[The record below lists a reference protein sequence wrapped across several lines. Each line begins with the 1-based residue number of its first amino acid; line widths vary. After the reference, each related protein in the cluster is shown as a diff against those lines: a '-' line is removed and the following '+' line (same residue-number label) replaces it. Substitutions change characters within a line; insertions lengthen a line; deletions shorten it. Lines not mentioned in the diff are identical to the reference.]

1 VNLGSIIKRAAIVG
15 GAFWGL
21 AGTTTLGVW
30 YQLFR
35 RPLPRTT
42 GSLRLAG
49 VEGSVEIS
57 RDRWGVPHIRAS
69 STHDVWFGQGFCH
82 GQDRLWQI
90 DFYRRAGAGRLSE
103 IAGRETLPTDRFMRT
118 LGLRRIALAEV
129 EALEPQVRASLEA
142 YCAGVNAAARDR
154 TLPVEFQLLR
164 QRFVPFT
171 PADALAMTK
180 LLSFGLSTN
189 WEREL
194 LRAEMTRELGPE
206 LAARLDPGYP
216 EGNPVILT
224 PGVGWSGDGLALAEQ
239 IASVR
244 DDLGLAVE
252 ATGSNNWAV
261 SGDRSATGAP
271 LVAGDPH
278 LPPSM
283 PGITYQVGLYLG
295 DRFCRGGSLAGLPGV
310 SFGQNNDVAW
320 TFTNVMAD
328 VMDLFVE
335 RIDGPDYEFEGERRA
350 LDVTKE
356 EIGVRG
362 QADPETLIVARTH
375 HGPIVNEPLRADN
388 AEPLALRFS
397 ALDLPG
403 LTAANFGVLD
413 FASGPD
419 LVGAL
424 ADHCHPV
431 SNLIWADRHGSIGYK
446 TVGRIPARRGDCPDL
461 PKPGWTGEY
470 DWDGWVPDEELPR
483 VDDPE
488 RGFLVTANNRIEP
501 DDFPHHITSDYLD
514 GYRARRIEDLITAQP
529 EHDLDAFESMQ
540 TDMRSIPGLETVHRL
555 VRLHPRDQRELS
567 AIERLRSW
575 DGDMAPDS
583 VAATIYQ
590 AFTLRLGKEVA
601 RAAIGDRDLAERW
614 LDRADNGFI
623 AHVTSPWRWQSHLLA
638 LWDEGDDDLIG
649 RPWDD
654 LVLDALRAAMDDLET
669 ELGPDQETWR
679 WGRVHPLVFPHALG
693 AANPLFAHIF
703 NRRLEVGGAQETVAQ
718 VGWDPNDPFTAI
730 WAPCWRMVAD
740 PAQPERS
747 RWQAFT
753 GQSGHPGSHHYDDL
767 QVDWREGRTQ
777 PMAGEGPWR
786 TLELMPAASSASRS
800 GAAGSASE

>member
-1 VNLGSIIKRAAIVG
+1 VNVERLAKRAAIAG
-15 GAFWGL
+15 GALWAL
-21 AGTTTLGVW
+21 AGTTTAGLW

-35 RPLPRTT
+35 RPLPRTS
-42 GSLRLAG
+42 GRLRVAG
-49 VEGSVEIS
+49 VDGEVEIS

-69 STHDVWFGQGFCH
+69 SAHDLWFGQGFCH

-103 IAGRETLPTDRFMRT
+103 IAGRETLATDRFMRT
-118 LGLRRIALAEV
+118 LGLRRGALAEV
-129 EALEPQVRASLEA
+129 ADLEPEVRASLEA

-171 PADALAMTK
+171 PADALTMAK

-206 LAARLDPGYP
+206 LAERLDPGYP
-216 EGNPVILT
+216 AGNPMVLA
-224 PGVGWSGDGLALAEQ
+224 PGAGWTGDGLELAEQ
-239 IASVR
+239 IAKVR
-244 DDLGLAVE
+244 DVLGLAVE

-261 SGDRSATGAP
+261 SGERSATGAP

-283 PGITYQVGLYLG
+283 PGITYQVGLYLE
-295 DRFCRGGSLAGLPGV
+295 DRFCRGGSLPGLPGV

-328 VMDLFVE
+328 VMDLFIE
-335 RIDGPDYEFEGERRA
+335 RIHGDEHEVDGELRPLEQI
-350 LDVTKE
+350 TE
-356 EIGVRG
+356 EIAVKGQPHPDRLVVRKT
-362 QADPETLIVARTH
+362 A
-375 HGPIVNEPLRADN
+375 HGPIVNEPLSADR

-403 LTAANFGVLD
+403 LTAANFRVLD

-419 LVGAL
+419 LVDRL

-446 TVGRIPARRGDCPDL
+446 TVGRIPIRRGDCPDL
-461 PKPGWTGEY
+461 PKPGWTGDH
-470 DWDGWVPDEELPR
+470 DWDGWVPYEEMPR
-483 VDDPE
+483 IDDPE
-488 RGFLVTANNRIEP
+488 SGFLVTANNRIEP
-501 DDFPHHITSDYLD
+501 GDFPHHITSDYLD
-514 GYRARRIEDLITAQP
+514 GYRASRIEELITSRQ
-529 EHDLDAFESMQ
+529 EHDLETFESMQ

-555 VRLHPRDQRELS
+555 ARLQPRDQRELA

-575 DGDMAPDS
+575 DGGMEPDS
-583 VAATIYQ
+583 IPATIYQ
-590 AFTLRLGKEVA
+590 AFTLRLGREVA

-623 AHVTSPWRWQSHLLA
+623 AHVTSPWRWQSHLLS
-638 LWDEGDDDLIG
+638 LWDEGDDELIG

-654 LVLDALRAAMDDLET
+654 LVLDALRGAMDDLET
-669 ELGPDQETWR
+669 RLGPDLETWR

-693 AANPLFAHIF
+693 SANPLFARIF

-740 PAQPERS
+740 PARPESS

-753 GQSGHPGSHHYDDL
+753 GQSGHPGSRHYDDL
-767 QVDWREGRTQ
+767 QVDWKEGRTQ

-786 TLELMPAASSASRS
+786 TLTLEP
-800 GAAGSASE
+800 GQP

>member
-1 VNLGSIIKRAAIVG
+1 LADVNVGTIFKRAAIAG
-15 GAFWGL
+15 AAFWGL
-21 AGTTTLGVW
+21 AGTTTAGVW

-35 RPLPRTT
+35 RPLPRTKGT
-42 GSLRLAG
+42 MRVDGI
-49 VEGSVEIS
+49 EGAVEIA

-69 STHDVWFGQGFCH
+69 DPRDLWFGQGFCH
-82 GQDRLWQI
+82 GQDRLWQV

-103 IAGRETLPTDRFMRT
+103 IAGRATLPTDRFMRT
-118 LGLRRIALAEV
+118 LGLRRAAEAEV
-129 EALEPQVRASLEA
+129 AGLDADVRSWLEA
-142 YCAGVNAAARDR
+142 YCAGVNAAAAARP
-154 TLPVEFQLLR
+154 LPAEFQLLR
-164 QRFVPFT
+164 EPWVPFA

-206 LAARLDPGYP
+206 LAARLDPAYP
-216 EGNPVILT
+216 KGNPVVLT
-224 PGVGWSGDGLALAEQ
+224 PGAGWSGDGLGLGEQ
-239 IASVR
+239 IARVR
-244 DDLGLAVE
+244 DVLGLAVE

-261 SGDRSATGAP
+261 AATRSATGGP

-283 PGITYQVGLYLG
+283 PGITYQVGLYMG
-295 DRFCRGGSLAGLPGV
+295 DRFCRGASLPGIPGV
-310 SFGQNNDVAW
+310 TMGQNNDVAW

-328 VMDLFVE
+328 VMDLYIERVDEDEYEVDGEGRPVE
-335 RIDGPDYEFEGERRA
+335 VTTESIRVKGREPEELVVRRTA
-350 LDVTKE
+350 
-356 EIGVRG
+356 
-362 QADPETLIVARTH
+362 
-375 HGPIVNEPLRADN
+375 HGPIVNEPLRADD

-397 ALDLPG
+397 ALELPG
-403 LTAANFGVLD
+403 ITRANFGVMD
-413 FASGPD
+413 FAGGPD
-419 LVGAL
+419 LVGTL
-424 ADHCHPV
+424 ADHCHPA
-431 SNLIWADRHGSIGYK
+431 SNLVWADRHGSIGYK
-446 TVGRIPARRGDCPDL
+446 TVGRIPVRRGDCPDL
-461 PKPGWTGEY
+461 PRPGWTGEY
-470 DWDGWVPDEELPR
+470 EWEGWVPYEELPR

-488 RGFLVTANNRIEP
+488 HGFVVTANNRIESK
-501 DDFPHHITSDYLD
+501 DFPHHITSEYLD
-514 GYRARRIEDLITAQP
+514 GYRARRIEELIQAI
-529 EHDLDAFESMQ
+529 EKHDLESFESMQ
-540 TDMRSIPGLETVHRL
+540 MDMRSIPGVETVHRL

-575 DGDMAPDS
+575 DGNMGPDS

-601 RAAIGDRDLAERW
+601 RAAIADRDLAERW

-623 AHVTSPWRWQSHLLA
+623 AHVTSPWRWQSHLLS

-654 LVLDALRAAMDDLET
+654 LVLDALRAAMDDLESEFGQNQT
-669 ELGPDQETWR
+669 AWR
-679 WGRVHPLVFPHALG
+679 WGRVHPLVFPHPLG
-693 AANPLFAHIF
+693 AANPMFARIF

-740 PAQPERS
+740 PMSPERS

-753 GQSGHPGSHHYDDL
+753 GQSGHPGSPHYDDL
-767 QVDWREGRTQ
+767 QVDWKEGRTQ

-786 TLELMPAASSASRS
+786 TLTLEP
-800 GAAGSASE
+800 E

>member
-1 VNLGSIIKRAAIVG
+1 LRPAYSWGVNVGAIAKRAAIAG
-15 GAFWGL
+15 GAFWAL
-21 AGTTTLGVW
+21 AGTTTAGAW

-35 RPLPRTT
+35 RPLPRTK
-42 GSLRLAG
+42 GVLRLGG
-49 VEGSVEIS
+49 VEGRIEIS
-57 RDRWGVPHIRAS
+57 RDRWAVPHIRAE
-69 STHDVWFGQGFCH
+69 TPHDLWFGQGFCH

-103 IAGRETLPTDRFMRT
+103 IAGRETLVTDRFMRT
-118 LGLRRIALAEV
+118 LGLRRAALAEV
-129 EALEPQVRASLEA
+129 EDLGREVRASLEA

-171 PADALAMTK
+171 PADALAMAK

-216 EGNPVILT
+216 EGNPVVLT
-224 PGVGWSGDGLALAEQ
+224 PGAGWSGDGLHLAEQ
-239 IASVR
+239 ISKVR
-244 DDLGLAVE
+244 DVLGLAVE

-261 SGDRSATGAP
+261 SGERSATGTP

-295 DRFCRGGSLAGLPGV
+295 ERFCRGGSLPGLPGV

-328 VMDLFVE
+328 VMDLFIE
-335 RIDGPDYEFEGERRA
+335 RIEDDEYELDGERRP
-350 LDVTKE
+350 LEKITE
-356 EIGVRG
+356 EIAVKGQPHPERLVVR
-362 QADPETLIVARTH
+362 RTN
-375 HGPIVNEPLRADN
+375 HGPIVNDPLQADR
-388 AEPLALRFS
+388 AEPLALCFS

-403 LTAANFGVLD
+403 LTAANFRVLD

-419 LVGAL
+419 MVDQL

-431 SNLIWADRHGSIGYK
+431 SNLVWADRHGSIGYK
-446 TVGRIPARRGDCPDL
+446 TVGRIPLRRGDSPDL
-461 PKPGWTGEY
+461 PKPGWTGDY
-470 DWDGWVPDEELPR
+470 DWDGWVPYAEMPR
-483 VDDPE
+483 ADDPE
-488 RGFLVTANNRIEP
+488 SGFLVTANNRIEP
-501 DDFPHHITSDYLD
+501 EDFPHHISSDYLD
-514 GYRARRIEDLITAQP
+514 GFRARRIEEMITSRA
-529 EHDLDAFESMQ
+529 EHDLESFESMQ
-540 TDMRSIPGLETVHRL
+540 TDMHSIPGLETVRRL
-555 VRLHPRDQRELS
+555 VRLQPRDQRELS

-575 DGDMAPDS
+575 DGGMYADS
-583 VAATIYQ
+583 IPATIYQ
-590 AFTLRLGKEVA
+590 AFTLRLGREVA

-623 AHVTSPWRWQSHLLA
+623 AHVTSPWRWQSHLLG

-649 RPWDD
+649 RPWDN
-654 LVLDALRAAMDDLET
+654 LVLDALRAAMDDLEGR
-669 ELGPDQETWR
+669 LGPDQEAWR

-693 AANPLFAHIF
+693 AANPVFARIF

-740 PAQPERS
+740 PARPERS

-753 GQSGHPGSHHYDDL
+753 GQSGHPGTRHYDDL
-767 QVDWREGRTQ
+767 QVDWKEGRTQ

-786 TLELMPAASSASRS
+786 TLILDLPS
-800 GAAGSASE
+800 G

>member
-1 VNLGSIIKRAAIVG
+1 LNVGTIAKRAAIANA
-15 GAFWGL
+15 AFWAL
-21 AGTTTLGVW
+21 AGTTTAGLW

-35 RPLPRTT
+35 RPLPRTK
-42 GSLRLAG
+42 GALSLHGL
-49 VEGSVEIS
+49 EGRVEIS

-69 STHDVWFGQGFCH
+69 APHDVWFGQGFCH

-90 DFYRRAGAGRLSE
+90 DFYRRVGAGRLSE
-103 IAGRETLPTDRFMRT
+103 IAGRETLPTDRFLRT
-118 LGLRRIALAEV
+118 LGLRRAALAEV
-129 EALEPQVRASLEA
+129 AELDGEVRSSLEA
-142 YCAGVNAAARDR
+142 YCAGVNAAAGDR

-164 QRFVPFT
+164 QRWVPLT
-171 PADALAMTK
+171 PADTLATTK

-216 EGNPVILT
+216 AGNPVVLA
-224 PGVGWSGDGLALAEQ
+224 PGMGWSGDGLDLSEQ
-239 IASVR
+239 IARVR
-244 DDLGLAVE
+244 DVIGLAVE

-261 SGDRSATGAP
+261 AGERSATGDP

-295 DRFCRGGSLAGLPGV
+295 DRFCRGGSLAGIPGV

-328 VMDLFVE
+328 VMDLFIERVE
-335 RIDGPDYEFEGERRA
+335 GDEYELEGELRP
-350 LDVTKE
+350 LDRVTE
-356 EIGVRG
+356 EIGVKG
-362 QADPETLIVARTH
+362 QSHFEELVVRRTA
-375 HGPIVNEPLRADN
+375 HGPIVNEALRADD

-403 LTAANFGVLD
+403 ITRANFRVLD
-413 FASGPD
+413 FSGGAD
-419 LVGAL
+419 LVDAL

-431 SNLIWADRHGSIGYK
+431 SNLVWADRHGSIGYK
-446 TVGRIPARRGDCPDL
+446 AVGRIPIRRGDCPDL
-461 PKPGWTGEY
+461 PKPGWTAEY
-470 DWDGWVPDEELPR
+470 DWDGWVPYEEMPR

-488 RGFLVTANNRIEP
+488 VGFLVTANNRVEP
-501 DDFPHHITSDYLD
+501 DGFPHHITSEYLD
-514 GYRARRIEDLITAQP
+514 GYRAQRIEELIQERQ
-529 EHDLDAFESMQ
+529 EHDLESFEAMQ
-540 TDMRSIPGLETVHRL
+540 TDMRSIPGLESAHRL
-555 VRLHPRDQRELS
+555 ARLHPRDQRELS

-575 DGDMAPDS
+575 DGNMSPDS

-601 RAAIGDRDLAERW
+601 RAAIGDRDLSERW

-623 AHVTSPWRWQSHLLA
+623 AHVTSPWRWQGHLLA
-638 LWDEGDDDLIG
+638 LWDEGDDDLVG

-654 LVLDALRAAMDDLET
+654 LALDALRAAIDDLET
-669 ELGPDQETWR
+669 EFGTDPESWR

-693 AANPLFAHIF
+693 RASPLFERIF

-740 PAQPERS
+740 PARPERS

-753 GQSGHPGSHHYDDL
+753 GQSGHPGSGHYDDL
-767 QVDWREGRTQ
+767 QVDWSEGRTQ

-786 TLELMPAASSASRS
+786 TLTLEP
-800 GAAGSASE
+800 G